1 MIFTLERVSNPDI
14 EPVTLAEM
22 KVHLGE
28 FDSVTDR
35 DSNLES
41 LITAG
46 REWAEEY
53 TGRAL
58 VDQTWRLTIEQTPTT
73 PVDSVSTPTRLVG
86 LYIPRSQSEILL
98 RRSPILTVD
107 QVVTIDAAGDET
119 VIAAD
124 TYQLRL
130 ATSKYPKLV
139 ALNAGSWS
147 AEVTQIT
154 FRAGYVD
161 RQSSP
166 QQDATVVPARYKQ
179 AIKLWVEANYDRPTD
194 WAAGADSHMDKLLKT
209 AETLIRG
216 ERIDLSLA

>member
-1 MIFTLERVSNPDI
+1 MIFTLERVSNPEI

-22 KVHLGE
+22 KTHLGE

-35 DSNLES
+35 DDDLES
-41 LITAG
+41 LITAA

-58 VDQTWRLTIEQTPTT
+58 VDQTWRLTIEQTPDTT
-73 PVDSVSTPTRLVG
+73 TDSVSTPARMVG
-86 LYIPRSQSEILL
+86 LYIPRSKSEILL

-107 QVVTIDAAGDET
+107 EVVTIDAAGVEA
-119 VIAAD
+119 VVEAE

-154 FRAGYVD
+154 FRAGYAD
-161 RQSSP
+161 RLASP
-166 QQDATVVPARYKQ
+166 QQDATAVPQRYKQ
-179 AIKLWVEANYDRPTD
+179 AIKLWVEANYDRDTD
-194 WAAGADSHMDKLLKT
+194 RMKLLLDT
-209 AETLIRG
+209 AECLIKG
-216 ERIDLSLA
+216 ERVNLSLA

>member
-22 KVHLGE
+22 KTHLGE

-35 DSNLES
+35 DSDLES

-58 VDQTWRLTIEQTPTT
+58 VDQAWRLTIEQTPTT
-73 PVDSVSTPTRLVG
+73 PVDAVSTPSRMVG
-86 LYIPRSQSEILL
+86 LYTPRAKSEILL

-107 QVVTIDAAGDET
+107 EVVTIDAAGAET
-119 VIAAD
+119 VIQAD

-130 ATSKYPKLV
+130 AASKYPKIV
-139 ALNAGSWS
+139 ALNAGTWS

-154 FRAGYVD
+154 FRAGYAD
-161 RQSSP
+161 RLASP
-166 QQDATVVPARYKQ
+166 QQDATVIPERYKQ
-179 AIKLWVEANYDRPTD
+179 AIKLWVEANYDRDTD
-194 WAAGADSHMDKLLKT
+194 RMELLLET
-209 AETLIRG
+209 AQRLIKG
-216 ERIDLSLA
+216 ECINLSLA

>member
-22 KVHLGE
+22 KTHLRE
-28 FDSVTDR
+28 FDSVDDMDT
-35 DSNLES
+35 NIEG

-46 REWAEEY
+46 REWAEDF

-58 VDQTWRLTIEQTPTT
+58 VDQTWRLTIEQTPDTT
-73 PVDSVSTPTRLVG
+73 TDSVSTPARLVG
-86 LYIPRSQSEILL
+86 LYIPRAKSEVLL

-107 QVVTIDAAGDET
+107 EVVTIDAAGAET
-119 VIAAD
+119 VVEPE

-139 ALNAGSWS
+139 ALNTGVWS

-154 FRAGYVD
+154 FRAGYAD
-161 RQSSP
+161 RLASP
-166 QQDATVVPARYKQ
+166 QQDATVIPERYKQ
-179 AIKLWVEANYDRPTD
+179 AIKLWVEANYDRDTD
-194 WAAGADSHMDKLLKT
+194 RMKLLLDT
-209 AETLIRG
+209 AECLIRG
-216 ERIDLSLA
+216 ERINLSLA